1 MSTSL
6 EKYNFVFPTRLR
18 ELMTAREVT
27 MTALANALGISRQ
40 AVSQYQD
47 GSTQPNMQKLI
58 EIANYFNVSTDYLL
72 GLTDTQSANADA
84 RAAVEYTKLPERAV
98 NLIHSDSIFGRN
110 FRELIGLLTELDNS
124 AFLAAELLA
133 FVDKANTA
141 IFEFKRLVNGDALIG
156 ENGPDELDEAVSRK
170 RYDTERAFTYMLDE
184 LLKRENYHELLDAAN
199 RELSDDSGE
208 YNDASVRNAILA
220 NLERVRSGEEARGN
234 G

>member
-1 MSTSL
+1 MNPN
-6 EKYNFVFPTRLR
+6 EWRFPQFTKRFR
-18 ELMTAREVT
+18 ELRGKRDNTEFAKF
-27 MTALANALGISRQ
+27 LGISRQ
-40 AVSQYQD
+40 TVGFYYNGDRIPDAMMLKQ
-47 GSTQPNMQKLI
+47 
-58 EIANYFNVSTDYLL
+58 IAEKCGVSTDYLL
-72 GLTDTQSANADA
+72 GLTDTQSTNADA

-98 NLIHSDSIFGRN
+98 NLIHSDSIFGRT

-220 NLERVRSGEEARGN
+220 NLERVRSGEEVCDN

>member
-1 MSTSL
+1 MNPN
-6 EKYNFVFPTRLR
+6 EWRFPQFTKRFR
-18 ELMTAREVT
+18 ELRGKRDNTEFAKF
-27 MTALANALGISRQ
+27 LGISRQ
-40 AVSQYQD
+40 TVGFYYNGDRIPDAMMLKQ
-47 GSTQPNMQKLI
+47 
-58 EIANYFNVSTDYLL
+58 IAEKCGVSTDYLL
-72 GLTDTQSANADA
+72 GLTDTQSTNADA

-98 NLIHSDSIFGRN
+98 NLIHSDSIFGRT

-141 IFEFKRLVNGDALIG
+141 ILEFKRLVNGDALIG

>member
-1 MSTSL
+1 MNPN
-6 EKYNFVFPTRLR
+6 EWRFPQFTKRFR
-18 ELMTAREVT
+18 ELRGKRDNTEFAKF
-27 MTALANALGISRQ
+27 LGISRQ
-40 AVSQYQD
+40 TVGFYYNGDRIPDAMMLKQ
-47 GSTQPNMQKLI
+47 
-58 EIANYFNVSTDYLL
+58 IAEKCGVSTDYLL
-72 GLTDTQSANADA
+72 GLTDTQSTNADA

-98 NLIHSDSIFGRN
+98 NLIHSDSIFGRT

-133 FVDKANTA
+133 FLDKANTA
-141 IFEFKRLVNGDALIG
+141 ILEFKRLVNGDALIG

>member
-1 MSTSL
+1 MNPN
-6 EKYNFVFPTRLR
+6 EWRFPQFTKRFR
-18 ELMTAREVT
+18 ELRGKRDNTEFAKF
-27 MTALANALGISRQ
+27 LGISRQ
-40 AVSQYQD
+40 TVGFYYNGDRIPDAMMLKQ
-47 GSTQPNMQKLI
+47 
-58 EIANYFNVSTDYLL
+58 IAEKCGVSTDYLL
-72 GLTDTQSANADA
+72 GLTDTQSTNADA

-98 NLIHSDSIFGRN
+98 NLIHSDSIFGRI

>member
-1 MSTSL
+1 MNPN
-6 EKYNFVFPTRLR
+6 EWRFPQFTKRFR
-18 ELMTAREVT
+18 ELRGKRDNTEFAKF
-27 MTALANALGISRQ
+27 LGISRQ
-40 AVSQYQD
+40 TVGFYYNGDRIPDAMMLKQ
-47 GSTQPNMQKLI
+47 
-58 EIANYFNVSTDYLL
+58 IAEKCGVSTDYLL
-72 GLTDTQSANADA
+72 GLTDTQSTNADA

-98 NLIHSDSIFGRN
+98 NLIHSDSIFGRT

-220 NLERVRSGEEARGN
+220 KLERVRSGEEARGN

>member
-1 MSTSL
+1 MNPN
-6 EKYNFVFPTRLR
+6 EWRFPQFTKRFR
-18 ELMTAREVT
+18 ELRGKRDNTEFAKF
-27 MTALANALGISRQ
+27 LGISRQ
-40 AVSQYQD
+40 TVGFYYNGDRIPDAMMLKQ
-47 GSTQPNMQKLI
+47 
-58 EIANYFNVSTDYLL
+58 IAEKCGVSTDYLL
-72 GLTDTQSANADA
+72 GLTDTQSTNADA

-98 NLIHSDSIFGRN
+98 NLIHSDSIFGRT

>member
-72 GLTDTQSANADA
+72 GLTDTQSTNADA

-98 NLIHSDSIFGRN
+98 NLIHSDSIFGRT

-124 AFLAAELLA
+124 AFLAAELLD
-133 FVDKANTA
+133 FVDKAKMA

>member
-1 MSTSL
+1 MNPN
-6 EKYNFVFPTRLR
+6 EWRFPQFTKRFR
-18 ELMTAREVT
+18 ELRGKRDNTEFAKF
-27 MTALANALGISRQ
+27 LGISRQ
-40 AVSQYQD
+40 TVGFYYNGDRIPDAMMLKQSAEKC
-47 GSTQPNMQKLI
+47 G
-58 EIANYFNVSTDYLL
+58 VSTDYLL
-72 GLTDTQSANADA
+72 GLTDTQSTNADA

-98 NLIHSDSIFGRN
+98 NLIHSDSIFGRT

>member
-1 MSTSL
+1 MKPD
-6 EKYNFVFPTRLR
+6 EWRFPQFTNRFRALR
-18 ELMTAREVT
+18 GDRDNTEFAKF
-27 MTALANALGISRQ
+27 LGISRQ
-40 AVSQYQD
+40 TVGFYYNGDRIPDAMMLKQ
-47 GSTQPNMQKLI
+47 
-58 EIANYFNVSTDYLL
+58 IAEKCGVSTDYLL
-72 GLTDTQSANADA
+72 GLTDTQSTNADA

-98 NLIHSDSIFGRN
+98 NLIHSDSIFGRT

-124 AFLAAELLA
+124 AFLAAELLD

>member
-1 MSTSL
+1 MNPN
-6 EKYNFVFPTRLR
+6 EWRFPQFTKRFR
-18 ELMTAREVT
+18 ELRGKRDNTEFAKF
-27 MTALANALGISRQ
+27 LGISRQ
-40 AVSQYQD
+40 TVGFYYNGDRIPDAMMLKQ
-47 GSTQPNMQKLI
+47 
-58 EIANYFNVSTDYLL
+58 IAEKCGVSTDYLL
-72 GLTDTQSANADA
+72 GLTDTQSTNADA

-98 NLIHSDSIFGRN
+98 NLIHSDSIFGRT

-141 IFEFKRLVNGDALIG
+141 ILEFKRLVNGDALIG

-199 RELSDDSGE
+199 RELSDDSDE

>member
-1 MSTSL
+1 MNPNEWRFQQFT
-6 EKYNFVFPTRLR
+6 KRFR
-18 ELMTAREVT
+18 ELRGKRDNTEFAKF
-27 MTALANALGISRQ
+27 LGISRQ
-40 AVSQYQD
+40 TVGFYYNGDRIPDAMMLKQ
-47 GSTQPNMQKLI
+47 
-58 EIANYFNVSTDYLL
+58 IAEKCGVSTDYLL
-72 GLTDTQSANADA
+72 GLTDTQSTNADA

-98 NLIHSDSIFGRN
+98 NLIHSDSIFGRT

-141 IFEFKRLVNGDALIG
+141 ILEFKRLVNGDALIG

>member
-1 MSTSL
+1 MNPN
-6 EKYNFVFPTRLR
+6 EWRFPQFTKRFR
-18 ELMTAREVT
+18 ELRGKRDNTEFAKF
-27 MTALANALGISRQ
+27 LGISRQ
-40 AVSQYQD
+40 TVGFYYNGDRIPDAMMLKQ
-47 GSTQPNMQKLI
+47 
-58 EIANYFNVSTDYLL
+58 IAEKCGVSTDYLL
-72 GLTDTQSANADA
+72 GLTDTQSTNADA

-98 NLIHSDSIFGRN
+98 NLIHSDSIFGRT

-220 NLERVRSGEEARGN
+220 NLERIRSGEEARGN

>member
-18 ELMTAREVT
+18 KLMTAREVT

-72 GLTDTQSANADA
+72 GLTDTQSTNADA
-84 RAAVEYTKLPERAV
+84 QKAIAYTKLSERTI
-98 NLIHSDSIFGRN
+98 NLMHSDSVFGQN
-110 FRELIGLLTELDNS
+110 FRTLVGLLAELDNS

>member
-1 MSTSL
+1 MNPN
-6 EKYNFVFPTRLR
+6 EWRFPQFTKRFR
-18 ELMTAREVT
+18 ELRGKRDNTEFAKF
-27 MTALANALGISRQ
+27 LGISRQ
-40 AVSQYQD
+40 TVGFYYNGDRIPDAMMLKQ
-47 GSTQPNMQKLI
+47 
-58 EIANYFNVSTDYLL
+58 IAEKCGVSTDYLL
-72 GLTDTQSANADA
+72 GLTDTQSTNADA

-98 NLIHSDSIFGRN
+98 NLIHSDSIFGRT

-124 AFLAAELLA
+124 AFLAAELLT

-199 RELSDDSGE
+199 KELSDYSGE

>member
-1 MSTSL
+1 MNPN
-6 EKYNFVFPTRLR
+6 EWRFPQFTKRFR
-18 ELMTAREVT
+18 ELRGKRDNTEFAKF
-27 MTALANALGISRQ
+27 LGISRQ
-40 AVSQYQD
+40 TVGFYYNGDRIPDAMMLKQ
-47 GSTQPNMQKLI
+47 
-58 EIANYFNVSTDYLL
+58 IAEKCGVSTDYLL
-72 GLTDTQSANADA
+72 GLTDTQSTNADA

-98 NLIHSDSIFGRN
+98 NLIHSDSIFGRT

-141 IFEFKRLVNGDALIG
+141 ILEFKRLVNGDALIG

-184 LLKRENYHELLDAAN
+184 LLKRENYHELLDAAT

>member
-1 MSTSL
+1 MNPN
-6 EKYNFVFPTRLR
+6 EWRFPQFTKRFR
-18 ELMTAREVT
+18 ELRGKRDNTEFAKF
-27 MTALANALGISRQ
+27 LGISRQ
-40 AVSQYQD
+40 TVGFYYNGDRIPDARMLKQ
-47 GSTQPNMQKLI
+47 
-58 EIANYFNVSTDYLL
+58 IAEKCGVSTDYLL
-72 GLTDTQSANADA
+72 GLTDTQSTNADA

-98 NLIHSDSIFGRN
+98 NLIHSDSIFGRT

-220 NLERVRSGEEARGN
+220 KLERVRSGEEARGN

>member
-1 MSTSL
+1 MKPD
-6 EKYNFVFPTRLR
+6 EWRFPQFTNRFRALR
-18 ELMTAREVT
+18 GDRDNTEFAKF
-27 MTALANALGISRQ
+27 LGISRQ
-40 AVSQYQD
+40 TVGFYYNGDRIPDAMMLKQ
-47 GSTQPNMQKLI
+47 
-58 EIANYFNVSTDYLL
+58 IAEKCGVSTDYLL
-72 GLTDTQSANADA
+72 GLTDTQSTNADA

-98 NLIHSDSIFGRN
+98 NLIHSDSIFGRT

-124 AFLAAELLA
+124 AFLAAELLD
-133 FVDKANTA
+133 FVDKAKMA

>member
-1 MSTSL
+1 MNPN
-6 EKYNFVFPTRLR
+6 EWRFPQFTKRFR
-18 ELMTAREVT
+18 ELRGKRDNTEFAKF
-27 MTALANALGISRQ
+27 LGISRQ
-40 AVSQYQD
+40 TVGFYYNGDRIPDAMMLKQ
-47 GSTQPNMQKLI
+47 
-58 EIANYFNVSTDYLL
+58 IAEKCGVSTDYLL
-72 GLTDTQSANADA
+72 GLTDTQSTNADA

-98 NLIHSDSIFGRN
+98 NLIHSDSIFGRT

-170 RYDTERAFTYMLDE
+170 RYDTERAFTYMMDE

>member
-1 MSTSL
+1 MKPD
-6 EKYNFVFPTRLR
+6 EWRFPQFTNRFRALR
-18 ELMTAREVT
+18 GDRDNTEFAKF
-27 MTALANALGISRQ
+27 LGISRQ
-40 AVSQYQD
+40 TVGFYYNGDRIPDAMMLKQ
-47 GSTQPNMQKLI
+47 
-58 EIANYFNVSTDYLL
+58 IAEKCGVSTDYLL
-72 GLTDTQSANADA
+72 GLTDTQSTNADA

-98 NLIHSDSIFGRN
+98 NLIHSDSIFGRT

>member
-1 MSTSL
+1 MNPN
-6 EKYNFVFPTRLR
+6 EWRFPQFTKRFR
-18 ELMTAREVT
+18 ELRGNRDNTEFAKF
-27 MTALANALGISRQ
+27 LGISRQ
-40 AVSQYQD
+40 TVGFYYNGDRIPDAMMLKQ
-47 GSTQPNMQKLI
+47 
-58 EIANYFNVSTDYLL
+58 IAEKCGVSTDYLL
-72 GLTDTQSANADA
+72 GLTDTQSTNADA
-84 RAAVEYTKLPERAV
+84 QKAIAYTKLSERTI
-98 NLIHSDSIFGRN
+98 NLIHSDSVFGQN
-110 FRELIGLLTELDNS
+110 FRTLVGLLAELDNS
-124 AFLAAELLA
+124 AFLAAELLD

>member
-1 MSTSL
+1 MNPN
-6 EKYNFVFPTRLR
+6 EWRFPQFTKRFR
-18 ELMTAREVT
+18 ELRGKRDNTEFAKF
-27 MTALANALGISRQ
+27 LGISRQ
-40 AVSQYQD
+40 TVGFYYNGDRIPDAMMLKQ
-47 GSTQPNMQKLI
+47 
-58 EIANYFNVSTDYLL
+58 IAEKCGVSTDYLL
-72 GLTDTQSANADA
+72 GLTDTQSTNAAA

-98 NLIHSDSIFGRN
+98 NLIHSDSIFGRT

-141 IFEFKRLVNGDALIG
+141 ILEFKRLVNGDALIG

>member
-1 MSTSL
+1 MNPN
-6 EKYNFVFPTRLR
+6 EWRFPQFTKRFR
-18 ELMTAREVT
+18 ELRGKRDNTEFAKF
-27 MTALANALGISRQ
+27 LGISRQ
-40 AVSQYQD
+40 TVGFYYNGDRIPDAMMLKQ
-47 GSTQPNMQKLI
+47 
-58 EIANYFNVSTDYLL
+58 IAEKCGVSTDYLL
-72 GLTDTQSANADA
+72 GLTDTQSTNADA

-98 NLIHSDSIFGRN
+98 NLIHSDSIFGRT

-124 AFLAAELLA
+124 AFLAAELLS

>member
-1 MSTSL
+1 MNPN
-6 EKYNFVFPTRLR
+6 EWRFPQFTKRFR
-18 ELMTAREVT
+18 ELRGKRDNTEFAKF
-27 MTALANALGISRQ
+27 LGISRQ
-40 AVSQYQD
+40 TVGFYYNGDRIPDAMMLKQ
-47 GSTQPNMQKLI
+47 
-58 EIANYFNVSTDYLL
+58 IAEKCGVSTDYLL
-72 GLTDTQSANADA
+72 GLTDTQSTNADA

-98 NLIHSDSIFGRN
+98 NLIHSDSIFGRT

-141 IFEFKRLVNGDALIG
+141 ILEFKRLVNGDALIG

-199 RELSDDSGE
+199 RELLDDSGE

>member
-1 MSTSL
+1 MNPN
-6 EKYNFVFPTRLR
+6 EWRFPQFTKRFR
-18 ELMTAREVT
+18 ELRGKRDNTEFAKF
-27 MTALANALGISRQ
+27 LGISRQ
-40 AVSQYQD
+40 TVGFYYNGDRIPDAMMLKQ
-47 GSTQPNMQKLI
+47 
-58 EIANYFNVSTDYLL
+58 IAEKCGVSTDYLV
-72 GLTDTQSANADA
+72 GLTDTQSTNADA

-98 NLIHSDSIFGRN
+98 NLIHSDSIFGRT

-141 IFEFKRLVNGDALIG
+141 ILEFKRLVNGDALIG

>member
-1 MSTSL
+1 MNPN
-6 EKYNFVFPTRLR
+6 EWRFPQFTKRFR
-18 ELMTAREVT
+18 ELRGKRDNTEFAKF
-27 MTALANALGISRQ
+27 LGISRQ
-40 AVSQYQD
+40 TVGFYYNGDRIPDAMMLKQ
-47 GSTQPNMQKLI
+47 
-58 EIANYFNVSTDYLL
+58 IAEKCGVSTDYLL
-72 GLTDTQSANADA
+72 GLTDTQSTNADA

-98 NLIHSDSIFGRN
+98 NLIHSDSIFGRT

-141 IFEFKRLVNGDALIG
+141 ILEFKRLVNGDALIG

-220 NLERVRSGEEARGN
+220 NLERVRSGEEVCGN